1 MEIPEDIFDC
11 AGAREWVS
19 ACPEYAP
26 SPLSLVSPAEFE
38 GRRVWLKDESRR
50 MNLGSFKALG
60 GVYAIA
66 RIVARETG
74 GDIGPAALASE
85 DARRVASRLC
95 FVTASAGNHGL
106 SVAAGARIFGASSR
120 IHIAETVA
128 EAFALRLRAQ
138 GAEVLRSG
146 EIYEDSLAAAA
157 VDAKRIGAIH
167 LTDTS
172 WPGSVESVRLI
183 MEGYTILAG
192 ELEAAFTDSGEWPS
206 RVYLQA
212 GVGGLAAA
220 IAWSIRQ
227 SWDIQPEI
235 TVVEPDRAACLQA
248 SVAAG
253 KLVTVAGPV
262 SNMGRLD
269 CKTPSSLAFDILKS
283 AADRFVTVSDEE
295 AELAARRLATLDMRG
310 GIASTPSGTAGLAAC
325 LREDGPG
332 TPLVIISE
340 GDPGNGES

>member
-1 MEIPEDIFDC
+1 
-11 AGAREWVS
+11 
-19 ACPEYAP
+19 
-26 SPLSLVSPAEFE
+26 
-38 GRRVWLKDESRR
+38 

-66 RIVARETG
+66 RIIAREAGRDKGAGT
-74 GDIGPAALASE
+74 DAADALDTAKIAASE
-85 DARRVASRLC
+85 AGGEFKPESLTSDAMRRIASRLC

-120 IHIAETVA
+120 VHIAETVA
-128 EAFALRLRAQ
+128 EAFARRLRAK
-138 GAEVLRSG
+138 GAEVVRSG
-146 EIYEDSLAAAA
+146 ASYEDSLAAAA
-157 VDAKRIGAIH
+157 DDAERRGAVH

-172 WPGSVESVRLI
+172 WPGCTESTRLI

-192 ELEAAFTDSGEWPS
+192 ELRAAFADSGAWPA

-212 GVGGLAAA
+212 GVGGFAAA

-227 SWDIQPEI
+227 SWETQPEVI
-235 TVVEPDRAACLQA
+235 VVEPKRAACLQA

-283 AADRFVTVSDEE
+283 AADRFETVSDAE
-295 AELAARRLATLDMRG
+295 AALAARRLAADDKAG
-310 GIASTPSGTAGLAAC
+310 GIESTPSGTAGLAAY
-325 LREDGPG
+325 LREGGPG
-332 TPLVIISE
+332 NPLVIISE
-340 GDPGNGES
+340 GDPGNDEF

>member
-1 MEIPEDIFDC
+1 MEIPDDIFDS
-11 AGAREWVS
+11 AGARAWVS
-19 ACPEYAP
+19 ACPAYEAT
-26 SPLSLVSPAEFE
+26 PLSLAEFD
-38 GRRVWLKDESRR
+38 GRRIWLKDESRR

-66 RIVARETG
+66 RIVAREAG
-74 GDIGPAALASE
+74 GEIEPAALVSE
-85 DARRVASRLC
+85 DARRIASRLC

-128 EAFALRLRAQ
+128 EAFARRLRAQ

-157 VDAKRIGAIH
+157 DDARRIGAVH

-172 WPGSVESVRLI
+172 WPDSIESARLI
-183 MEGYTILAG
+183 MEGYTILGG
-192 ELEAAFTDSGEWPS
+192 ELRAAFANSGEWPA

-212 GVGGLAAA
+212 GVGGLAGA

-227 SWDIQPEI
+227 SWEIQPEI
-235 TVVEPDRAACLQA
+235 IVVEPDRAPCLQA
-248 SVAAG
+248 SAAAG
-253 KLVTVAGPV
+253 KLVTVAGPA

-269 CKTPSSLAFDILKS
+269 CKTPSALAFDILKS

-295 AELAARRLATLDMRG
+295 AALAARRLAAHDKAG
-310 GIASTPSGTAGLAAC
+310 GIESTPSGTAGLAAC
-325 LREDGPG
+325 LREGGPG
-332 TPLVIISE
+332 NPLVIISE